1 MYVIDLP
8 KMPRKKAAT
17 KKAAKS
23 KKDEADEPMND
34 DSSGRGP
41 PPSGGP
47 AVEDLLSKLPENRFE
62 LEVSLLLMFNGS
74 LLRPLL
80 CIVPVL
86 AF

>member
-1 MYVIDLP
+1 
-8 KMPRKKAAT
+8 MPRKKAAT

-34 DSSGRGP
+34 ENSSGRGP